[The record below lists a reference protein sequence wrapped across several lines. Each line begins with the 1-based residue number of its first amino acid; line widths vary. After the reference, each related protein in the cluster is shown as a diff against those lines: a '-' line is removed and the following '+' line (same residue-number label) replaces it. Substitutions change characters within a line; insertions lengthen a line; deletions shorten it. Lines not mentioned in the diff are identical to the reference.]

1 MGCVIALV
9 LVNKHF
15 DMFGQ
20 RRMFTRRDGCFADK
34 ITITGSELKRGNYP

>member
-20 RRMFTRRDGCFADK
+20 RRMFRRRDGMLLVPPKERLHFSA
-34 ITITGSELKRGNYP
+34 L

>member
-20 RRMFTRRDGCFADK
+20 RRMFTCGDRGIDV
-34 ITITGSELKRGNYP
+34 TGQGFKVHKMP

>member
-20 RRMFTRRDGCFADK
+20 RRMFTRRDRLF
-34 ITITGSELKRGNYP
+34 TNLKD